1 MKTVSSCLLLSLY
14 LISSVLKLT
23 YWDIDCD
30 VMEGHESH
38 ATEESSY
45 YPEGKLRHEPSNTGK
60 ASIVG
65 SASMSALILGML
77 AKTSDTQLLN
87 WKG

>member
-1 MKTVSSCLLLSLY
+1 MML
-14 LISSVLKLT
+14 
-23 YWDIDCD
+23 WRAQ
-30 VMEGHESH
+30 ESQ
-38 ATEESSY
+38 ATEESGY